1 MKHIEGIPVYV
12 IDSKYDKGPI
22 FTVGVKS
29 RNKFYG
35 RTTLLENFT
44 ELPEY
49 LTPNKLNLLSEEVFQ
64 RLLSE
69 RESYLNKEKPGS
81 VRVTIYEEPYKQ
93 KGFYRSIFVLQS
105 QGTDIMTSSNYMDY
119 DVIAFKSI
127 NKQKTSILL
136 KAINPTIPFTDIK
149 SYQFIRGQFEGLFSD
164 IGNEIERSSK
174 AFDTMALFSGCLY
187 PLFYKDRYPVLSL
200 TGIKNI
206 PSDNIKKV
214 QDEVK
219 KYSTLFILPHEA
231 DLKFD
236 DFCDSGIDLTEDL
249 YKHVVDGK
257 D

>member
-12 IDSKYDKGPI
+12 IDSMYTKGPI
-22 FTVGVKS
+22 FTIGVKS

-64 RLLSE
+64 KLLSE
-69 RESYLNKEKPGS
+69 RESYLDKEKSGS
-81 VRVTIYEEPYKQ
+81 VRISIYEKTEAQ
-93 KGFYRSIFVLQS
+93 ISFYSPIFVFQTH
-105 QGTDIMTSSNYMDY
+105 GTDIMTSSNYMDY

-136 KAINPTIPFTDIK
+136 KAINPTIPFTDKK
-149 SYQFIRGQFEGLFSD
+149 SYQFIRGQFEGLFS
-164 IGNEIERSSK
+164 
-174 AFDTMALFSGCLY
+174 
-187 PLFYKDRYPVLSL
+187 LFYKDRYPILSQ
-200 TGIKNI
+200 TGIKNL
-206 PSDNIKKV
+206 PSDNLKKV

-219 KYSTLFILPHEA
+219 NYSTLFILPHEV

-249 YKHVVDGK
+249 YKLVVEGK